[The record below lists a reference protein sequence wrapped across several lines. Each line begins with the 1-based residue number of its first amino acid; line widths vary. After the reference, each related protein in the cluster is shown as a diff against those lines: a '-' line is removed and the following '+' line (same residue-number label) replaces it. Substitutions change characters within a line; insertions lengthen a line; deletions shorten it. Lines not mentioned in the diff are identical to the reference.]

1 MSNLEALH
9 RRAKALNLHGLLAHW
24 QEAAAGRHMPRVAH
38 ARPVRIG
45 KGAENLLEAENLLDS
60 GSLI

>member
-1 MSNLEALH
+1 MNADTCLV
-9 RRAKALNLHGLLAHW
+9 LLTPD
-24 QEAAAGRHMPRVAH
+24 QFGYE
-38 ARPVRIG
+38 

>member
-24 QEAAAGRHMPRVAH
+24 QEAAA
-38 ARPVRIG
+38 
-45 KGAENLLEAENLLDS
+45 AEKAAGTAPS
-60 GSLI
+60 PQR